1 MALKILML
9 RSKMDRLNKELETLR
24 EKDAEFAAREAEL
37 EQAIAEAA
45 TEEEEKVV
53 VENIEQFETEKQAHD
68 EQKSALEQEISEIED
83 QIKEI
88 EEKAPTRG
96 NNPTTNPESKH
107 NERGERNKMNIVN
120 IRSLPKSQR
129 VFDALSGEQRQAIL
143 ADNTMQE
150 FLKELRSMKGQQRAV
165 SGAELTIPVVMLD
178 LIAENMYRYSKL
190 LNRVRVRNVRGEA
203 RQTIAGTVPEAVWTE
218 MCSAINE
225 LSFVFNQITL
235 DGYKVAGFVPVCNS
249 ILEDNDVNLAGWIVE
264 MLSEAVGLAMDKA
277 ILYGKGAASKMPLG
291 IVTRLAQSAQ
301 PSDYPAN
308 APAWVDL
315 HTSNIIKIDGTTST
329 GAEFWAQLMEAIGN
343 TYTRYSRGEMF
354 WAMNSKTYAK
364 LRSKLITFTATGDVV
379 ANLYGT
385 LPVITGNVDVLEFIP
400 DGDIIG
406 GYGDLY
412 LLALRSGMTIE
423 SSREVQFIQD
433 NTVFKG
439 KQRADGMPVIPGAF
453 VAININNV
461 NVTTAMDFAADT
473 ANDAQLSALS
483 IGSERLSPS
492 FNSTTYSYTVTA
504 SATSDKI
511 EATAAAAGAQ
521 VTINYNGAN
530 VRNSGTVTW
539 TADNTAHPLTITV
552 KQGNAVRVYTVNVT
566 KASA

>member
-37 EQAIAEAA
+37 EQAVAEAA

-53 VENIEQFETEKQAHD
+53 VENVEQFETEKQAHD
-68 EQKSALEQEISEIED
+68 EQKSALEQEINEIED

-218 MCSAINE
+218 MCGAINE

-483 IGSERLSPS
+483 IGSESLSPTFS
-492 FNSTTYSYTVTA
+492 ATTYSYTVTA
-504 SATSDKI
+504 SATSDKV

-530 VRNSGTVTW
+530 VRNGGTVTW

-552 KQGNAVRVYTVNVT
+552 KQGNAVRVYTINIT
-566 KASA
+566 KASV

>member
-37 EQAIAEAA
+37 EQAVAEAA

-53 VENIEQFETEKQAHD
+53 VENVEQFETEKQAHD

-218 MCSAINE
+218 MCGAINE

-483 IGSERLSPS
+483 IGSESLSPTFS
-492 FNSTTYSYTVTA
+492 ATTYSYTVTA
-504 SATSDKI
+504 SATSDKV

-530 VRNSGTVTW
+530 VRNGGTVTW

-552 KQGNAVRVYTVNVT
+552 KQGNAVRVYTINIT
-566 KASA
+566 KASV